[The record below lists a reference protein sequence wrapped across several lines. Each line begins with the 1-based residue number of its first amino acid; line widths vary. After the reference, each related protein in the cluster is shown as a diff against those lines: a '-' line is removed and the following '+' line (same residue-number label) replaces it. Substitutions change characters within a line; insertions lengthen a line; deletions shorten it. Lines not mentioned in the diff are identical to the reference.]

1 MHARSLTVLALAL
14 AAGFAAPALADT
26 TGRASVIDA
35 DTIDIRG
42 ERIRLHG
49 IDAPE
54 SRQTC
59 EADGETWRCGQ
70 QAALAL
76 ADKIGTANVTCDDR
90 GGDRYGRT
98 IAVCRLGDLDLNG
111 WLVAEGWA
119 LAYRHYSTD
128 YVPQEDDARAASKGM
143 WRGRFVPP
151 WDWRRGVRLADT
163 EPPGDCAIKG
173 NINREGER
181 IYHVPDSRWYSRTR
195 INPEKG
201 ERWFCSEAEARE
213 AGWRAPR

>member
-1 MHARSLTVLALAL
+1 MVARAAIVAALCWIGL
-14 AAGFAAPALADT
+14 GSAAADV

-35 DTIDIRG
+35 DTVEIRG
-42 ERIRLHG
+42 QRIRLHG

-59 EADGETWRCGQ
+59 EADGKTWRCGQ
-70 QAALAL
+70 HAALAL
-76 ADKIGTANVTCDDR
+76 ADKIGTANVTCDDL
-90 GGDRYGRT
+90 GTDRYDRT
-98 IAVCRLGDLDLNG
+98 IAVCRLGGLDLNG

-128 YVPQEDDARAASKGM
+128 YVPEEDAGRAAGRGM
-143 WRGRFVPP
+143 WRGRFIPP
-151 WDWRRGVRLADT
+151 WDWRRGQRLVEAM
-163 EPPGDCAIKG
+163 PPGDCAIKG
-173 NINREGER
+173 NINRDGER
-181 IYHVPDSRWYSRTR
+181 IYHLPESQWYGRTR
-195 INPEKG
+195 ISPEKG